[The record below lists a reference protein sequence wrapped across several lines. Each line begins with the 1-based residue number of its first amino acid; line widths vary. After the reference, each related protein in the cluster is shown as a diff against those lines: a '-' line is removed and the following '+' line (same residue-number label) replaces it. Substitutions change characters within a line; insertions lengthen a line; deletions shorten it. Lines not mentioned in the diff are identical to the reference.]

1 MKQTGHLNPDLELD
15 RSAVIVFHLFLVLPL
30 LLLYELVVI
39 MVVISENKQKN
50 IITAVVF
57 TGFFPELKCSEYK
70 F

>member
-1 MKQTGHLNPDLELD
+1 
-15 RSAVIVFHLFLVLPL
+15 
-30 LLLYELVVI
+30 